1 MTLNTHSQTS
11 SKRKVALVGFSG
23 PGLATMEYCFSAEQ
37 DCELVAANTA
47 QVIIL
52 NGDQGADDEQ
62 LRLDVLNK
70 YSAEYRVVISIRNL
84 EWSDFTLLKK
94 PHTSQDLLKVIRSFP
109 LLVEPETAEYQPFN
123 KQVNPE
129 DVDFYRG
136 RDAMRKK
143 QGEALK
149 QKLIRGNLVVNAAD
163 RLVQQV
169 QADIQAQEEKQKQ
182 EEALKAKREALLA
195 KKKAQ
200 KILLLKQKKL
210 AAEKKL
216 REEKAKKLKAE
227 KKKIAALK
235 VKKLKLQLAKQHKEQ
250 EQIKA
255 QQLQGEGL
263 EPPIVQLSDE
273 EILQCCGNA
282 ADVDLSRKEERR
294 SIFFNAEGSLLVKMT
309 EAVELAKKLEQPV
322 EITGLPGQMFV
333 FPAENL
339 FYLTFSDD
347 FLNQLALT
355 RFGYG
360 ELEIE
365 PKGDFQLED
374 KRKHLA
380 EPIEPL
386 IWKVA
391 LWTSRGRLFY
401 GMDPEKLVQLM
412 TKPDFKMY
420 QRLPECH
427 EISELWQGHQMSSLD
442 ITRIIDVPQRV
453 VFSFMCGAFSLGW
466 FQE

>member
-1 MTLNTHSQTS
+1 MTSNNRSQTGS
-11 SKRKVALVGFSG
+11 TRKIALVGFSG

-37 DCELVAANTA
+37 DCELVAASTA

-52 NGDQGADDEQ
+52 NGDQGADDAQ
-62 LRLDVLNK
+62 LRQDILDK

-84 EWSDFTLLKK
+84 EWPDFSLLKK
-94 PHTSQDLLKVIRSFP
+94 PHTSQDLLKVIRTFP
-109 LLVEPETAEYQPFN
+109 LQLESEAEPKPLN
-123 KQVNPE
+123 KPVNPE

-149 QKLIRGNLVVNAAD
+149 QKLIRGNLVVSAAD

-182 EEALKAKREALLA
+182 EEELQAKREALLA

-210 AAEKKL
+210 VAEKKL
-216 REEKAKKLKAE
+216 REEKAKKLKEE
-227 KKKIAALK
+227 KKKRAALK

-250 EQIKA
+250 EQLKA
-255 QQLQGEGL
+255 QQLQEEGF
-263 EPPIVQLSDE
+263 EPPVVQLTDE

-282 ADVDLSRKEERR
+282 ADVDLNRKEERR
-294 SIFFNAEGSLLVKMT
+294 SIFFNPEGSLLIKMT

-333 FPAENL
+333 FPAEGR

-374 KRKHLA
+374 KSKHLA
-380 EPIEPL
+380 EAIEPL

-401 GMDPEKLVQLM
+401 GMDPEKLVQLT
-412 TKPDFKMY
+412 TKPDFELY

-442 ITRIIDVPQRV
+442 VARIIDAPQRV
-453 VFSFMCGAFSLGW
+453 VFSFMCGAYSLGW